1 MGIKYMHVLNNYSR
15 NIKASG
21 SHHLADEQKIRVINM
36 LKKKGFPVAKIK
48 NPALRVAFSVE
59 VTPHLFQRMIE
70 STTPKQKESSAESG
84 GNSSNV
90 ASGSKAKYFSPDDE
104 SDMGEYVMWELKKYS

>member
-1 MGIKYMHVLNNYSR
+1 MHVLNNFSR

-21 SHHLADEQKIRVINM
+21 SHHLADQQKIRVINM
-36 LKKKGFPVAKIK
+36 LKKKGFPLAKIK
-48 NPALRVAFSVE
+48 NSALRVAFSVE

-84 GNSSNV
+84 G
-90 ASGSKAKYFSPDDE
+90 KAKYFSPDDG
-104 SDMGEYVMWELKKYS
+104 SDMGEYVMRKLKKYS